1 MENPQTST
9 WQTGVNLVKN
19 AFFKAFLSG
28 FEKAVHGFIQ

>member
-9 WQTGVNLVKN
+9 WQTSVNLVKN

-28 FEKAVHGFIQ
+28 FEKEVHGFFQ